1 MRNRRLVVP
10 TVLALVVGLAA
21 LGTTALAADPAYTD
35 PFSATAYCRHES
47 RHHVKGMRQTPFKVC
62 VGAMRE
68 LKRHRT
74 LSPKRA
80 CRHETTRRPRG
91 ARRSPYRACVTAGT
105 RLRRGLPG

>member
-1 MRNRRLVVP
+1 MRNRLVVLP
-10 TVLALVVGLAA
+10 TVLALVVALAA
-21 LGTTALAADPAYTD
+21 LGATALAAGPSYTD
-35 PFSATAYCRHES
+35 PFSAAAYCRHES
-47 RHHVKGMRQTPFKVC
+47 KHHVKGMRQTPYKAC

-80 CRHETTRRPRG
+80 CRHETKRRPSG
-91 ARRSPYRACVTAGT
+91 ARRSPYRACVTAGS